1 MRKIRI
7 TVLALVLAALCTATA
22 LAAGT
27 QAVGDVNGSGDVN
40 MTDMQCLYEL
50 LSTDK
55 YSGSLTD
62 EAGRRAADI
71 NGDGTVDILDYQ
83 RLYDILRQ
91 QIDYDNPVYE
101 YDENGRAIRKCYYDA
116 TGRINRYWEY
126 EYDADN
132 RKIAAVC
139 YNADGSARY
148 NCKIEYRADGWAER
162 TYYDPE
168 TNKVLG
174 VDMDDANGV
183 LRQSTKYDPATGKV
197 TCVWEYDETGT
208 LRKST
213 EYDTDTGKA
222 AFVREFDEKER
233 MVDCKGYENGILSF
247 HWTAVYDEDGIE
259 TRTCYDP
266 ATNKVTWIEIRDA
279 NGTLRKFT
287 EYNTDTGKVVC
298 VQEFDEKER
307 MVDYKEFSGD
317 TLAFHWSAVY
327 DESGAET
334 RTYYDPATNKVT
346 CIEIRDANGT
356 LRKSTEYDTDTGKA
370 VFVREFDEKERMV
383 DCKEFSGDTL
393 AFHWTAVYDEDGIET
408 RTYYDPAT
416 NKVIG
421 IEVFDANGTLRKSTE
436 YDTDTGKV
444 VCVQEFDERGQK
456 VDCKGYENGILSFHW
471 TAVYD
476 ESGIETRT
484 HYDAA
489 TGKVTCIEIRDA
501 NGTLRKST
509 EYDTDTGKAVCVRE
523 YDETGTLRKFTEYNT
538 DIGKVVCVRE
548 YDGTGTLRKFTEYNT
563 DTGKV
568 VRVWEYDE
576 NGAVRKFTEYNTDT
590 GKVVCVQEYDEN
602 GVVRKY
608 TSYDRETG
616 EILSVSEFDE
626 QGRAI
631 DFKEFNNGTLSF
643 HWSAVYDESGAEIRT
658 YYDTVTGSVSN
669 IEKREYDRTNK
680 TCTITQYDVQTD
692 KMYCVQVWEM
702 NGEDDWKL
710 IKTTYYDENGNV
722 TSETV
727 Y

>member
-7 TVLALVLAALCTATA
+7 TVLALALAALCTATA

-27 QAVGDVNGSGDVN
+27 WAVGDVNGSGDVN
-40 MTDMQCLYEL
+40 MTDMQCLYDL

-91 QIDYDNPVYE
+91 QVDYDNPVYE

-116 TGRINRYWEY
+116 TGKVNRYLVY
-126 EYDADN
+126 EYGADG
-132 RKIAAVC
+132 RKSAAVC

-148 NCKIEYRADGWAER
+148 NCKIEYRADDWAEW

-183 LRQSTKYDPATGKV
+183 LRQST
-197 TCVWEYDETGT
+197 EYD
-208 LRKST
+208 
-213 EYDTDTGKA
+213 
-222 AFVREFDEKER
+222 
-233 MVDCKGYENGILSF
+233 
-247 HWTAVYDEDGIE
+247 
-259 TRTCYDP
+259 
-266 ATNKVTWIEIRDA
+266 
-279 NGTLRKFT
+279 
-287 EYNTDTGKVVC
+287 TDTGKVVC
-298 VQEFDEKER
+298 VQEFDER
-307 MVDYKEFSGD
+307 GQMVDCKGYEDGILS
-317 TLAFHWSAVY
+317 FHWTAVY
-327 DESGAET
+327 DESGIER

-356 LRKSTEYDTDTGKA
+356 LRKY
-370 VFVREFDEKERMV
+370 
-383 DCKEFSGDTL
+383 
-393 AFHWTAVYDEDGIET
+393 T
-408 RTYYDPAT
+408 R
-416 NKVIG
+416 
-421 IEVFDANGTLRKSTE
+421 
-436 YDTDTGKV
+436 
-444 VCVQEFDERGQK
+444 
-456 VDCKGYENGILSFHW
+456 
-471 TAVYD
+471 
-476 ESGIETRT
+476 
-484 HYDAA
+484 
-489 TGKVTCIEIRDA
+489 
-501 NGTLRKST
+501 
-509 EYDTDTGKAVCVRE
+509 
-523 YDETGTLRKFTEYNT
+523 
-538 DIGKVVCVRE
+538 
-548 YDGTGTLRKFTEYNT
+548 
-563 DTGKV
+563 
-568 VRVWEYDE
+568 
-576 NGAVRKFTEYNTDT
+576 
-590 GKVVCVQEYDEN
+590 
-602 GVVRKY
+602 
-608 TSYDRETG
+608 YDRETG

-631 DFKEFNNGTLSF
+631 DFKKFNNGTLSV
-643 HWSAVYDESGAEIRT
+643 HWTAVYDESGAEIRT

-710 IKTTYYDENGNV
+710 LKETYYDENGNV

>member
-40 MTDMQCLYEL
+40 MTDMQCLYDL

-101 YDENGRAIRKCYYDA
+101 YDENGRMIRKCYYDA
-116 TGRINRYWEY
+116 TGKVNRYLVY
-126 EYDADN
+126 EYGADG
-132 RKIAAVC
+132 RKSAAVC

-148 NCKIEYRADGWAER
+148 NCKIEYRADDWAEW

-183 LRQSTKYDPATGKV
+183 LRQSTEYDPATGKV

-222 AFVREFDEKER
+222 
-233 MVDCKGYENGILSF
+233 
-247 HWTAVYDEDGIE
+247 VY
-259 TRTCYDP
+259 
-266 ATNKVTWIEIRDA
+266 
-279 NGTLRKFT
+279 
-287 EYNTDTGKVVC
+287 
-298 VQEFDEKER
+298 
-307 MVDYKEFSGD
+307 
-317 TLAFHWSAVY
+317 
-327 DESGAET
+327 
-334 RTYYDPATNKVT
+334 
-346 CIEIRDANGT
+346 
-356 LRKSTEYDTDTGKA
+356 
-370 VFVREFDEKERMV
+370 
-383 DCKEFSGDTL
+383 
-393 AFHWTAVYDEDGIET
+393 
-408 RTYYDPAT
+408 
-416 NKVIG
+416 
-421 IEVFDANGTLRKSTE
+421 
-436 YDTDTGKV
+436 
-444 VCVQEFDERGQK
+444 VQEFDERGQK
-456 VDCKGYENGILSFHW
+456 QKVDCKDYENGILSFHW

-501 NGTLRKST
+501 NGTLRK
-509 EYDTDTGKAVCVRE
+509 
-523 YDETGTLRKFTEYNT
+523 
-538 DIGKVVCVRE
+538 
-548 YDGTGTLRKFTEYNT
+548 FTEYNT
-563 DTGKV
+563 DTGKAV
-568 VRVWEYDE
+568 FVREFDEKERMVDYKEFSGDTLAFHWTAVYDE
-576 NGAVRKFTEYNTDT
+576 SGIETRTHYDPATNKVTCIEIRDANGTL
-590 GKVVCVQEYDEN
+590 
-602 GVVRKY
+602 RKY
-608 TSYDRETG
+608 TRYDRETG

-626 QGRAI
+626 QGREI
-631 DFKEFNNGTLSF
+631 GFKEFNNGTLSF
-643 HWSAVYDESGAEIRT
+643 HCTAVYDESGAEIRT

-669 IEKREYDRTNK
+669 IEKREYDWTNK

-710 IKTTYYDENGNV
+710 LKETYYDGNGNI
-722 TSETV
+722 TSEKE

>member
-40 MTDMQCLYEL
+40 MTDMQCLYDL

-101 YDENGRAIRKCYYDA
+101 YDENGRMIRKCYYDA
-116 TGRINRYWEY
+116 TGKVNRYLVY
-126 EYDADN
+126 EYGADG
-132 RKIAAVC
+132 RKSAAVC

-148 NCKIEYRADGWAER
+148 NCKIEYRADDWAEW

-183 LRQSTKYDPATGKV
+183 LRQSTEYDPATGKV

-233 MVDCKGYENGILSF
+233 MVD
-247 HWTAVYDEDGIE
+247 
-259 TRTCYDP
+259 
-266 ATNKVTWIEIRDA
+266 
-279 NGTLRKFT
+279 
-287 EYNTDTGKVVC
+287 
-298 VQEFDEKER
+298 
-307 MVDYKEFSGD
+307 YKEFSGD

-334 RTYYDPATNKVT
+334 RTCYDPATNKVT
-346 CIEIRDANGT
+346 WIEIRDANGT
-356 LRKSTEYDTDTGKA
+356 
-370 VFVREFDEKERMV
+370 
-383 DCKEFSGDTL
+383 
-393 AFHWTAVYDEDGIET
+393 
-408 RTYYDPAT
+408 P
-416 NKVIG
+416 
-421 IEVFDANGTLRKSTE
+421 RKSTE

-444 VCVQEFDERGQK
+444 VCVREYDENGAVRKCTCYDRETGEILFVSEFDEQGREIGFK
-456 VDCKGYENGILSFHW
+456 EFNNGTLSVHW
-471 TAVYD
+471 SAVYD
-476 ESGIETRT
+476 ESG
-484 HYDAA
+484 A
-489 TGKVTCIEIRDA
+489 EIR
-501 NGTLRKST
+501 TY
-509 EYDTDTGKAVCVRE
+509 YDTVTGSASNIEKRECDWANKTCTITRYDVQTEEMYCVQVWE
-523 YDETGTLRKFTEYNT
+523 MNGEGDWKLIKTT
-538 DIGKVVCVRE
+538 D
-548 YDGTGTLRKFTEYNT
+548 Y
-563 DTGKV
+563 GKV

-602 GVVRKY
+602 GAVRKY
-608 TSYDRETG
+608 TRYDRETG

-626 QGRAI
+626 QGREI

-643 HWSAVYDESGAEIRT
+643 HYTAVYDESGAQIRT

-669 IEKREYDRTNK
+669 IEKREYDWTNK

-710 IKTTYYDENGNV
+710 LKETYYDENGNI
-722 TSETV
+722 TSEKE

>member
-7 TVLALVLAALCTATA
+7 TVLALALAALCTATA

-27 QAVGDVNGSGDVN
+27 QAVGDINGSGDVD

-83 RLYDILRQ
+83 RLYDVLRQ

-116 TGRINRYWEY
+116 TGKVNRYLVY
-126 EYDADN
+126 EYGADG
-132 RKIAAVC
+132 RKSAAVC
-139 YNADGSARY
+139 YNADGSVRY
-148 NCKIEYRADGWAER
+148 NCKIEYRADDWAEW

-183 LRQSTKYDPATGKV
+183 LRQSTEYDPATGKV
-197 TCVWEYDETGT
+197 ACVWEYDETGT

-222 AFVREFDEKER
+222 
-233 MVDCKGYENGILSF
+233 
-247 HWTAVYDEDGIE
+247 
-259 TRTCYDP
+259 
-266 ATNKVTWIEIRDA
+266 
-279 NGTLRKFT
+279 
-287 EYNTDTGKVVC
+287 VC
-298 VQEFDEKER
+298 VREFDEKER

-317 TLAFHWSAVY
+317 TLS
-327 DESGAET
+327 
-334 RTYYDPATNKVT
+334 
-346 CIEIRDANGT
+346 
-356 LRKSTEYDTDTGKA
+356 
-370 VFVREFDEKERMV
+370 
-383 DCKEFSGDTL
+383 
-393 AFHWTAVYDEDGIET
+393 FHWTAVYDEDGIET

-416 NKVIG
+416 NKVTG
-421 IEVFDANGTLRKSTE
+421 IEIRDANGTPRKHTS
-436 YDTDTGKV
+436 YDRETGEILSV
-444 VCVQEFDERGQK
+444 SEFDEQGRAIGVK
-456 VDCKGYENGILSFHW
+456 EFNNGTLFCHW

-484 HYDAA
+484 YYDAA
-489 TGKVTCIEIRDA
+489 TGKVACVWEYDET
-501 NGTLRKST
+501 GTLRKST
-509 EYDTDTGKAVCVRE
+509 EYDTDTGKAIFVR
-523 YDETGTLRKFTEYNT
+523 
-538 DIGKVVCVRE
+538 
-548 YDGTGTLRKFTEYNT
+548 
-563 DTGKV
+563 
-568 VRVWEYDE
+568 
-576 NGAVRKFTEYNTDT
+576 
-590 GKVVCVQEYDEN
+590 EYDEN
-602 GVVRKY
+602 GVVRKH

-631 DFKEFNNGTLSF
+631 DFKKFNNGTLSV
-643 HWSAVYDESGAEIRT
+643 HWTAVYDESGAEIRT

-710 IKTTYYDENGNV
+710 LKETYYDGNGNI
-722 TSETV
+722 TSEKE

>member
-7 TVLALVLAALCTATA
+7 TVLALALAALCTATA

-27 QAVGDVNGSGDVN
+27 QAVGDINGSGDVD

-83 RLYDILRQ
+83 RMYDVLRQ
-91 QIDYDNPVYE
+91 QVDYDNPVYE

-116 TGRINRYWEY
+116 TGKVNRYLVY
-126 EYDADN
+126 EYGADG
-132 RKIAAVC
+132 RKSAAVC
-139 YNADGSARY
+139 YNADGSVRY
-148 NCKIEYRADGWAER
+148 NCKIEYRADDWAEW

-183 LRQSTKYDPATGKV
+183 LRQST
-197 TCVWEYDETGT
+197 
-208 LRKST
+208 
-213 EYDTDTGKA
+213 
-222 AFVREFDEKER
+222 
-233 MVDCKGYENGILSF
+233 
-247 HWTAVYDEDGIE
+247 
-259 TRTCYDP
+259 
-266 ATNKVTWIEIRDA
+266 
-279 NGTLRKFT
+279 

-298 VQEFDEKER
+298 VREFDEKER

-317 TLAFHWSAVY
+317 TLAFHWTAVY
-327 DESGAET
+327 DEDGIET
-334 RTYYDPATNKVT
+334 RTYYNPATNKVAG
-346 CIEIRDANGT
+346 IEIRDANGM
-356 LRKSTEYDTDTGKA
+356 LRKFTEYNTDIGK
-370 VFVREFDEKERMV
+370 VVCVQEFDEKERMV
-383 DCKEFSGDTL
+383 DYKEFSGDTL

-416 NKVIG
+416 NKVTG
-421 IEVFDANGTLRKSTE
+421 IEVFDANGTLRKFTE
-436 YDTDTGKV
+436 YNTDTGKV
-444 VCVQEFDERGQK
+444 VCVQE
-456 VDCKGYENGILSFHW
+456 
-471 TAVYD
+471 YD
-476 ESGIETRT
+476 E
-484 HYDAA
+484 
-489 TGKVTCIEIRDA
+489 
-501 NGTLRKST
+501 
-509 EYDTDTGKAVCVRE
+509 
-523 YDETGTLRKFTEYNT
+523 
-538 DIGKVVCVRE
+538 
-548 YDGTGTLRKFTEYNT
+548 TGTLRKFTEYNT

-692 KMYCVQVWEM
+692 KMYRVQVWEM

-710 IKTTYYDENGNV
+710 LKETYYDENGNV

>member
-7 TVLALVLAALCTATA
+7 TVLALALAALCTATA

-27 QAVGDVNGSGDVN
+27 QTVGDVNGSGDVD

-91 QIDYDNPVYE
+91 QVDYDNPVYE

-132 RKIAAVC
+132 RKIAAVS
-139 YNADGSARY
+139 YDASGNVLSYGKGKHEANG
-148 NCKIEYRADGWAER
+148 EQTW
-162 TYYDPE
+162 TYYDPA
-168 TNKVLG
+168 TNKVTCIE
-174 VDMDDANGV
+174 VFDAN
-183 LRQSTKYDPATGKV
+183 
-197 TCVWEYDETGT
+197 ET

-222 AFVREFDEKER
+222 
-233 MVDCKGYENGILSF
+233 
-247 HWTAVYDEDGIE
+247 
-259 TRTCYDP
+259 
-266 ATNKVTWIEIRDA
+266 
-279 NGTLRKFT
+279 
-287 EYNTDTGKVVC
+287 VC
-298 VQEFDEKER
+298 VREFDEKER

-317 TLAFHWSAVY
+317 TL
-327 DESGAET
+327 
-334 RTYYDPATNKVT
+334 
-346 CIEIRDANGT
+346 
-356 LRKSTEYDTDTGKA
+356 
-370 VFVREFDEKERMV
+370 
-383 DCKEFSGDTL
+383 
-393 AFHWTAVYDEDGIET
+393 
-408 RTYYDPAT
+408 
-416 NKVIG
+416 
-421 IEVFDANGTLRKSTE
+421 
-436 YDTDTGKV
+436 
-444 VCVQEFDERGQK
+444 
-456 VDCKGYENGILSFHW
+456 SFRW

-484 HYDAA
+484 YYDAA

-501 NGTLRKST
+501 NGTLRK
-509 EYDTDTGKAVCVRE
+509 
-523 YDETGTLRKFTEYNT
+523 
-538 DIGKVVCVRE
+538 
-548 YDGTGTLRKFTEYNT
+548 
-563 DTGKV
+563 
-568 VRVWEYDE
+568 
-576 NGAVRKFTEYNTDT
+576 
-590 GKVVCVQEYDEN
+590 
-602 GVVRKY
+602 Y
-608 TSYDRETG
+608 TRYDRETG

-626 QGRAI
+626 QGREI
-631 DFKEFNNGTLSF
+631 GFKEFNNGTLSF
-643 HWSAVYDESGAEIRT
+643 HCTAVYDESGAQIRT

-669 IEKREYDRTNK
+669 IEKSEYDWTNK

-710 IKTTYYDENGNV
+710 LKETYYDENGNV

>member
-7 TVLALVLAALCTATA
+7 TVLALALAALCTATA

-40 MTDMQCLYEL
+40 MTDMQCLYDL

-101 YDENGRAIRKCYYDA
+101 YDENGRMIRKCYYDA
-116 TGRINRYWEY
+116 TGKVNRYLVY
-126 EYDADN
+126 EYGADG
-132 RKIAAVC
+132 RKSAAVC

-148 NCKIEYRADGWAER
+148 NCKIEYRADDWAEW

-183 LRQSTKYDPATGKV
+183 LRQSTEYDPATGKV

-279 NGTLRKFT
+279 NGTRRKST
-287 EYNTDTGKVVC
+287 EYDTDTGKAVC
-298 VQEFDEKER
+298 VREFDEKER

-317 TLAFHWSAVY
+317 TLAFHWTAVY
-327 DESGAET
+327 D
-334 RTYYDPATNKVT
+334 
-346 CIEIRDANGT
+346 
-356 LRKSTEYDTDTGKA
+356 
-370 VFVREFDEKERMV
+370 
-383 DCKEFSGDTL
+383 
-393 AFHWTAVYDEDGIET
+393 DEDGIET
-408 RTYYDPAT
+408 RTY
-416 NKVIG
+416 
-421 IEVFDANGTLRKSTE
+421 
-436 YDTDTGKV
+436 
-444 VCVQEFDERGQK
+444 
-456 VDCKGYENGILSFHW
+456 
-471 TAVYD
+471 
-476 ESGIETRT
+476 
-484 HYDAA
+484 YDAA

-509 EYDTDTGKAVCVRE
+509 EYDTDTGKVVCVQE
-523 YDETGTLRKFTEYNT
+523 YDETGTL
-538 DIGKVVCVRE
+538 
-548 YDGTGTLRKFTEYNT
+548 
-563 DTGKV
+563 
-568 VRVWEYDE
+568 
-576 NGAVRKFTEYNTDT
+576 RKFTEYNTDT

-602 GVVRKY
+602 GAVRKY

-626 QGRAI
+626 QGREI

-643 HWSAVYDESGAEIRT
+643 HYTAVYDESGAQIRT

-669 IEKREYDRTNK
+669 IEKREYDWTNK

-710 IKTTYYDENGNV
+710 LKETYYDENGNI
-722 TSETV
+722 TSEKE

>member
-7 TVLALVLAALCTATA
+7 TVLALALALAALCTATA

-27 QAVGDVNGSGDVN
+27 QAGGDVNGSGDLN
-40 MTDMQCLYEL
+40 MTDMQCLYDL

-91 QIDYDNPVYE
+91 QVDYDNPVYE

-116 TGRINRYWEY
+116 TGKVNRYLVY
-126 EYDADN
+126 EYGADG
-132 RKIAAVC
+132 RKSAAVC
-139 YNADGSARY
+139 YNADGSVRY
-148 NCKIEYRADGWAER
+148 NCKIEYRADDWAEW

-183 LRQSTKYDPATGKV
+183 LRQSTKYN
-197 TCVWEYDETGT
+197 
-208 LRKST
+208 
-213 EYDTDTGKA
+213 TDTGKA
-222 AFVREFDEKER
+222 VFAWEFDEKER
-233 MVDCKGYENGILSF
+233 MVDYKEFSGDTLAF
-247 HWTAVYDEDGIE
+247 HWAAVYDEDGIE

-317 TLAFHWSAVY
+317 TLAFHWTAVY
-327 DESGAET
+327 DESGIET
-334 RTYYDPATNKVT
+334 RTYYDAATGKVT
-346 CIEIRDANGT
+346 GIEIRDANGT
-356 LRKSTEYDTDTGKA
+356 RRKSTEYDTDTGKA
-370 VFVREFDEKERMV
+370 VCVREFDEKERMVDYKEFSGDTLAFHWTAVYDEDGIETRTYYDPTTNKVAGIEIRDANGMLRKFTEYNTDTGKVVCVREFDEKERMV

-393 AFHWTAVYDEDGIET
+393 AFHWTAVYDDEDGIET

-416 NKVIG
+416 NKVTG
-421 IEVFDANGTLRKSTE
+421 IEVFDANGTLRKFTE
-436 YDTDTGKV
+436 YNTDTGKV
-444 VCVQEFDERGQK
+444 VCVQE
-456 VDCKGYENGILSFHW
+456 
-471 TAVYD
+471 YD
-476 ESGIETRT
+476 E
-484 HYDAA
+484 
-489 TGKVTCIEIRDA
+489 
-501 NGTLRKST
+501 
-509 EYDTDTGKAVCVRE
+509 
-523 YDETGTLRKFTEYNT
+523 
-538 DIGKVVCVRE
+538 
-548 YDGTGTLRKFTEYNT
+548 TGTLRKFTEYNT

>member
-1 MRKIRI
+1 
-7 TVLALVLAALCTATA
+7 
-22 LAAGT
+22 
-27 QAVGDVNGSGDVN
+27 
-40 MTDMQCLYEL
+40 MTC
-50 LSTDK
+50 
-55 YSGSLTD
+55 
-62 EAGRRAADI
+62 
-71 NGDGTVDILDYQ
+71 
-83 RLYDILRQ
+83 
-91 QIDYDNPVYE
+91 
-101 YDENGRAIRKCYYDA
+101 
-116 TGRINRYWEY
+116 
-126 EYDADN
+126 
-132 RKIAAVC
+132 
-139 YNADGSARY
+139 
-148 NCKIEYRADGWAER
+148 
-162 TYYDPE
+162 
-168 TNKVLG
+168 
-174 VDMDDANGV
+174 
-183 LRQSTKYDPATGKV
+183 
-197 TCVWEYDETGT
+197 
-208 LRKST
+208 
-213 EYDTDTGKA
+213 
-222 AFVREFDEKER
+222 
-233 MVDCKGYENGILSF
+233 
-247 HWTAVYDEDGIE
+247 
-259 TRTCYDP
+259 
-266 ATNKVTWIEIRDA
+266 IEIRDA

-317 TLAFHWSAVY
+317 TLAFHW
-327 DESGAET
+327 
-334 RTYYDPATNKVT
+334 
-346 CIEIRDANGT
+346 
-356 LRKSTEYDTDTGKA
+356 
-370 VFVREFDEKERMV
+370 
-383 DCKEFSGDTL
+383 
-393 AFHWTAVYDEDGIET
+393 TAVYDEDGIET

-416 NKVIG
+416 NKVTG
-421 IEVFDANGTLRKSTE
+421 IEVFDANETLRKSTE

-444 VCVQEFDERGQK
+444 VCVQE
-456 VDCKGYENGILSFHW
+456 
-471 TAVYD
+471 
-476 ESGIETRT
+476 
-484 HYDAA
+484 
-489 TGKVTCIEIRDA
+489 
-501 NGTLRKST
+501 
-509 EYDTDTGKAVCVRE
+509 
-523 YDETGTLRKFTEYNT
+523 YDETA
-538 DIGKVVCVRE
+538 
-548 YDGTGTLRKFTEYNT
+548 TLRKFTEYNT

>member
-7 TVLALVLAALCTATA
+7 TVLALALAALCTATA

-40 MTDMQCLYEL
+40 MTDMQCLYDL

-62 EAGRRAADI
+62 EAGRRVADI
-71 NGDGTVDILDYQ
+71 NGDGAVDILDYQ

-101 YDENGRAIRKCYYDA
+101 YDEKGRAIRKCYYDA
-116 TGRINRYWEY
+116 TGKVNRYLVY
-126 EYDADN
+126 EYGADG
-132 RKIAAVC
+132 RKSAAVC
-139 YNADGSARY
+139 YNADGSVRY
-148 NCKIEYRADGWAER
+148 NCKIEYCADDWAEW

-183 LRQSTKYDPATGKV
+183 LRQSTEYDPATGKV
-197 TCVWEYDETGT
+197 ACVWEYDETGT

-222 AFVREFDEKER
+222 VCVREFDEKER
-233 MVDCKGYENGILSF
+233 TVDYKEFSGETLAS

-279 NGTLRKFT
+279 NGTLCKFT

-317 TLAFHWSAVY
+317 TLAFHWTAVY
-327 DESGAET
+327 DESGIET
-334 RTYYDPATNKVT
+334 RTYYDAATGKVT

-356 LRKSTEYDTDTGKA
+356 RRKSTEYDTDTGKA

-416 NKVIG
+416 NKVTG
-421 IEVFDANGTLRKSTE
+421 IEVFDANETLRKSTE

-501 NGTLRKST
+501 NGTLRK
-509 EYDTDTGKAVCVRE
+509 
-523 YDETGTLRKFTEYNT
+523 
-538 DIGKVVCVRE
+538 
-548 YDGTGTLRKFTEYNT
+548 FTEYNT
-563 DTGKV
+563 DTGKAV
-568 VRVWEYDE
+568 FVREFDEKERMVDYKEFSGDTLAFHWTAVYDE
-576 NGAVRKFTEYNTDT
+576 SGIETRTHYDPATNKVTCIEIRDANGTL
-590 GKVVCVQEYDEN
+590 
-602 GVVRKY
+602 RKY
-608 TSYDRETG
+608 TRYDRETG

-692 KMYCVQVWEM
+692 KMYRVQVWEM

-710 IKTTYYDENGNV
+710 LKETYYDENGNV

>member
-7 TVLALVLAALCTATA
+7 TVLALALAALCTATA

-40 MTDMQCLYEL
+40 MTDMQCLYDL

-91 QIDYDNPVYE
+91 QVDYDNPVYE
-101 YDENGRAIRKCYYDA
+101 YDENGRMIRKCYYDA
-116 TGRINRYWEY
+116 TGKVNRYLVY
-126 EYDADN
+126 EYGADG
-132 RKIAAVC
+132 RKSAAVC

-148 NCKIEYRADGWAER
+148 NCKIEYRADDWAEW

-183 LRQSTKYDPATGKV
+183 LRQSTEYDPATGKV

-222 AFVREFDEKER
+222 VFVREFDEKER

-317 TLAFHWSAVY
+317 TLAFHWTAVY
-327 DESGAET
+327 DEDGIET
-334 RTYYDPATNKVT
+334 RTYYDAATGKVT

-356 LRKSTEYDTDTGKA
+356 RRKSTEYDTDTGKA

-416 NKVIG
+416 NKVTG
-421 IEVFDANGTLRKSTE
+421 IEVFDANETLRKSTE

-444 VCVQEFDERGQK
+444 VCVQE
-456 VDCKGYENGILSFHW
+456 
-471 TAVYD
+471 
-476 ESGIETRT
+476 
-484 HYDAA
+484 
-489 TGKVTCIEIRDA
+489 
-501 NGTLRKST
+501 
-509 EYDTDTGKAVCVRE
+509 
-523 YDETGTLRKFTEYNT
+523 YDETGTL
-538 DIGKVVCVRE
+538 
-548 YDGTGTLRKFTEYNT
+548 
-563 DTGKV
+563 
-568 VRVWEYDE
+568 
-576 NGAVRKFTEYNTDT
+576 RKFTEYNTDT

-602 GVVRKY
+602 GAVRKY

-626 QGRAI
+626 QGREI

-643 HWSAVYDESGAEIRT
+643 HYTAVYDESGAEIRT

-680 TCTITQYDVQTD
+680 TCTITQYDVQTG
-692 KMYCVQVWEM
+692 KKYCVAVYDMSDQNNWTLKKE
-702 NGEDDWKL
+702 
-710 IKTTYYDENGNV
+710 ITYDENGNI
-722 TSETV
+722 TSEKE

>member
-7 TVLALVLAALCTATA
+7 TVLALALAALCTATA

-40 MTDMQCLYEL
+40 MTDMQCLYDL

-91 QIDYDNPVYE
+91 QVDYDNPVYE
-101 YDENGRAIRKCYYDA
+101 YDENGRMIRKCYYDA
-116 TGRINRYWEY
+116 TGKVNRYLVY
-126 EYDADN
+126 EYGADG
-132 RKIAAVC
+132 RKSAAVC
-139 YNADGSARY
+139 YNADGSVRY
-148 NCKIEYRADGWAER
+148 NCKIEYRADDWAEW

-183 LRQSTKYDPATGKV
+183 LRQSTEYDPATGKV

-317 TLAFHWSAVY
+317 TLAFHW
-327 DESGAET
+327 
-334 RTYYDPATNKVT
+334 
-346 CIEIRDANGT
+346 
-356 LRKSTEYDTDTGKA
+356 
-370 VFVREFDEKERMV
+370 
-383 DCKEFSGDTL
+383 
-393 AFHWTAVYDEDGIET
+393 TAVYDEDGIET
-408 RTYYDPAT
+408 RTY
-416 NKVIG
+416 
-421 IEVFDANGTLRKSTE
+421 
-436 YDTDTGKV
+436 
-444 VCVQEFDERGQK
+444 
-456 VDCKGYENGILSFHW
+456 
-471 TAVYD
+471 
-476 ESGIETRT
+476 
-484 HYDAA
+484 YDAA

-501 NGTLRKST
+501 NGTRRKST
-509 EYDTDTGKAVCVRE
+509 EYDTDTGKAV
-523 YDETGTLRKFTEYNT
+523 
-538 DIGKVVCVRE
+538 
-548 YDGTGTLRKFTEYNT
+548 
-563 DTGKV
+563 
-568 VRVWEYDE
+568 RVQEYDE
-576 NGAVRKFTEYNTDT
+576 NGAVRKCTCYDRETGEILFVSEFDEQEREIGFKEFNNGTLSCHWMAVYDESGAEIRTYYDTVTGSASNIEKREYDWTNKTCTITQYDVQTDKMNRVQVWEMNGEGDWKLIKT
-590 GKVVCVQEYDEN
+590 TDYGKVVCVWEYDEN

-626 QGRAI
+626 QGREIGFKEFNNGTLSSHWTAVYDESGI
-631 DFKEFNNGTLSF
+631 ETRTCYDAATGKVTGIEIRDANGTLRKYTRYDRETGEILSVSEFDEQGREIGFKEFNNGTLSF
-643 HWSAVYDESGAEIRT
+643 HCTAVYDESGAEIRT

-680 TCTITQYDVQTD
+680 TCTITQYDVQTG
-692 KMYCVQVWEM
+692 KKYCVAVYDMSDQNNWTLKKE
-702 NGEDDWKL
+702 
-710 IKTTYYDENGNV
+710 ITYDENGNI
-722 TSETV
+722 TSEKE

>member
-7 TVLALVLAALCTATA
+7 TVLALALAALCTATA

-27 QAVGDVNGSGDVN
+27 RAVGDVNGSGDVN
-40 MTDMQCLYEL
+40 MTDMQCLYDL

-83 RLYDILRQ
+83 RLYDVLRQ

-116 TGRINRYWEY
+116 TGKVNRYLVY
-126 EYDADN
+126 EYGADG
-132 RKIAAVC
+132 RKSAAVC
-139 YNADGSARY
+139 YNADGSVRY
-148 NCKIEYRADGWAER
+148 NCKIEYRADDWAEW

-183 LRQSTKYDPATGKV
+183 LRQSTEYDPATGKV

-222 AFVREFDEKER
+222 VFVREFDEKER

-317 TLAFHWSAVY
+317 TLAFHWTAVY
-327 DESGAET
+327 DEDGIET
-334 RTYYDPATNKVT
+334 RTYYDAATGKVT

-356 LRKSTEYDTDTGKA
+356 RRKSTEYNTDTGKA

-408 RTYYDPAT
+408 RTYYD
-416 NKVIG
+416 
-421 IEVFDANGTLRKSTE
+421 
-436 YDTDTGKV
+436 
-444 VCVQEFDERGQK
+444 
-456 VDCKGYENGILSFHW
+456 
-471 TAVYD
+471 
-476 ESGIETRT
+476 
-484 HYDAA
+484 AA
-489 TGKVTCIEIRDA
+489 TGKVTGIEIRDA
-501 NGTLRKST
+501 NGALRKST
-509 EYDTDTGKAVCVRE
+509 EYDTDTGKAVYVQE
-523 YDETGTLRKFTEYNT
+523 YDE
-538 DIGKVVCVRE
+538 
-548 YDGTGTLRKFTEYNT
+548 TGTLRKFTEYNT

-576 NGAVRKFTEYNTDT
+576 NGAVRK
-590 GKVVCVQEYDEN
+590 
-602 GVVRKY
+602 Y

-626 QGRAI
+626 QGRKI
-631 DFKEFNNGTLSF
+631 GFKEFNNGTLSF
-643 HWSAVYDESGAEIRT
+643 HWSAVYDESGAQIRT
-658 YYDTVTGSVSN
+658 YYDTVTGSASN

-692 KMYCVQVWEM
+692 KMYRVQVWEM

-710 IKTTYYDENGNV
+710 LKETYYDENGNV